1 MVLSCCYLLPAALSL
16 LDRCAA
22 DPAADRLQQTSS
34 AHLLLLRTSMPTAPY
49 CCCCLL
55 PLLLLADF
63 HKARRSRS
71 AV

>member
-1 MVLSCCYLLPAALSL
+1 MVLSCCCLLPAALSL

-22 DPAADRLQQTSS
+22 DSAADRLQQTPS
-34 AHLLLLRTSMPTAPY
+34 ADLLLLRTSMPTAPY
-49 CCCCLL
+49 CCCLL

-63 HKARRSRS
+63 HKGRRSRS